1 MPRHG
6 DGDAHVTGR
15 RTLTDA
21 DIEVV
26 NLQPRI
32 GRRSVAS
39 HRAPTI
45 YHPSDG
51 WDIGDRR
58 PPPPV
63 DLDDSGV
70 DNDQFDGDI
79 MSHP

>member
-6 DGDAHVTGR
+6 DGDAHETGR

-26 NLQPRI
+26 TLQPRI
-32 GRRSVAS
+32 GRSGVS

-45 YHPSDG
+45 YQPSDG
-51 WDIGDRR
+51 WDIWDRR

-63 DLDDSGV
+63 DLDDYGV
-70 DNDQFDGDI
+70 DNDHFDGDI
-79 MSHP
+79 LANP